1 MGSLGARNMICGVDE
16 AGKGPVIGPLV
27 VAAVV
32 VDNAKEIRDLGVRDS
47 KMLTVAKRK
56 ELANLIKTKFTFA
69 VEIIEAE
76 RVDEYR
82 MQNKLNDLNREAFEK
97 LISKLNP
104 NVAYVDA
111 ADVNEHRFGVQ
122 IKEKL
127 TNEKNTDVI
136 SMHKADAKIEIV
148 AAASIIAKDTR
159 ENEIEKLKE
168 KIGDFGSGYPS
179 DERTIKF
186 LKSFYADN
194 GKWPT
199 GTRKSWKTVER
210 IRPVKTLD
218 DFGGK

>member
-1 MGSLGARNMICGVDE
+1 MICGVDE
-16 AGKGPVIGPLV
+16 AGKGPVLGPLV
-27 VAAVV
+27 VAAVAV
-32 VDNAKEIRDLGVRDS
+32 KNAKEIENLGIKDS
-47 KMLTVAKRK
+47 KQLNATKRK
-56 ELANLIKTKFTFA
+56 ELAKLIKEKYDYA

-76 RVDEYR
+76 TVDKYR
-82 MQNKLNDLNREAFEK
+82 RQNKLNELNREAFERV
-97 LISKLNP
+97 ISKLNP

-111 ADVNEHRFGVQ
+111 ADVNEDRFGKQ
-122 IKEKL
+122 IKKRL
-127 TNEKNTDVI
+127 TNQKDTDVI
-136 SMHKADAKIEIV
+136 SMHKADAKIDVV
-148 AAASIIAKDTR
+148 AAASIIAKETR
-159 ENEIEKLKE
+159 ENEIRKLKG

-218 DFGGK
+218 DFGEHND

>member
-1 MGSLGARNMICGVDE
+1 MICGVDE
-16 AGKGPVIGPLV
+16 AGKGPVLGPLV
-27 VAAVV
+27 VAAVA
-32 VDNAKEIRDLGVRDS
+32 VDNAKDIQDLGIKDS
-47 KMLTVAKRK
+47 KQLTPAKRK
-56 ELANLIKTKFTFA
+56 ELANLIKNKFSFA
-69 VEIIEAE
+69 IEIIEAE

-82 MQNKLNDLNREAFEK
+82 KQNKLNDLNREAFEK

-111 ADVNEHRFGVQ
+111 ADVNEHRFGKQ

-127 TNEKNTDVI
+127 TNENDTDVI
-136 SMHKADAKIEIV
+136 SMHKADAKIDVV
-148 AAASIIAKDTR
+148 AAASIIAKETR
-159 ENEIEKLKE
+159 ENEIRKLKE
-168 KIGDFGSGYPS
+168 EIGDFGSGYPS

-199 GTRKSWKTVER
+199 GTRKSWKTVKR

-218 DFGGK
+218 DFGEK

>member
-1 MGSLGARNMICGVDE
+1 MICGVDE

-27 VAAVV
+27 VAAVAV
-32 VDNAKEIRDLGVRDS
+32 KNAKDIQDLGVKDS
-47 KMLTVAKRK
+47 KQLTAVKRK
-56 ELANLIKTKFTFA
+56 ELANIIKDRFDYS

-76 RVDEYR
+76 KVDEYR
-82 MQNKLNDLNREAFEK
+82 KQNKLNDLNREGFEK

-104 NVAYVDA
+104 DVAYVDA
-111 ADVNEHRFGVQ
+111 ADVNEHRFGKQ

-127 TNEKNTDVI
+127 TNENDTDII
-136 SMHKADAKIEIV
+136 SMHKADEKIDVV
-148 AAASIIAKDTR
+148 AAASIIAKETR
-159 ENEIEKLKE
+159 EEEIKRLKK

-199 GTRKSWKTVER
+199 GTRKSWKTIER

-218 DFGGK
+218 DFGEK

>member
-1 MGSLGARNMICGVDE
+1 MICGVDE

-27 VAAVV
+27 VAAVAV
-32 VDNAKEIRDLGVRDS
+32 KNAKDIQDLGVKDS
-47 KMLTVAKRK
+47 KQLNPVKRK
-56 ELANLIKTKFTFA
+56 ELSNIIKDKFDYTI
-69 VEIIEAE
+69 EIIEAE
-76 RVDEYR
+76 KVDEYR
-82 MQNKLNDLNREAFEK
+82 KQNRLNDLNREAFEK

-111 ADVNEHRFGVQ
+111 ADVNEHRFGKQ

-127 TNEKNTDVI
+127 TNENDTDII
-136 SMHKADAKIEIV
+136 SMHKADEKIDVV
-148 AAASIIAKDTR
+148 AAASIIAKETR
-159 ENEIEKLKE
+159 EEEIKRLKK

-199 GTRKSWKTVER
+199 GTRKSWKTIER

-218 DFGGK
+218 DFGEK